1 LLLKNDGEPWRP
13 GDHIVPVREAV
24 KAANL
29 KQGEVTGAKPS
40 GVTCYALRHS
50 SIVRGLVRGLPI
62 RLVATQHDNSVIQ
75 IERNYSRFIADVSD
89 SLIRGAMLDL
99 SAPVASGNVV
109 PLG

>member
-1 LLLKNDGEPWRP
+1 M
-13 GDHIVPVREAV
+13 
-24 KAANL
+24 
-29 KQGEVTGAKPS
+29 
-40 GVTCYALRHS
+40 TCYSLRHS

-99 SAPVASGNVV
+99 SEPAAGNVV
-109 PLG
+109 PLR